1 MRPRMVAAMSLCWYA
16 IVALAEDFADDA
28 TLPAVNVRYEF
39 AARDTTGGG
48 PALRDIAELHGFKQR
63 AAHVMESST
72 ADSESLADFASRA
85 NDDLDA
91 LMEILG
97 PKPDSL
103 AAKQRGVGLRG
114 RGKRLAAARAEPA
127 EEIGEQ
133 LIDAKL
139 RVDQM
144 DALKSEIT
152 SLIPRVN
159 AGGRKA
165 RDALVR
171 LIDLSS
177 QPNAKTVMKV
187 MGVQSAASKLMR
199 SPSSSEGVQ
208 QLAGSVLT
216 AITGMPVTSQISDE
230 KTGSH
235 GHINVV
241 VPRPSRVYGP
251 DQTLLELASGVAPSD
266 TSAGDYV
273 ESPEVAM

>member
-1 MRPRMVAAMSLCWYA
+1 MVRGFHICIAA
-16 IVALAEDFADDA
+16 
-28 TLPAVNVRYEF
+28 
-39 AARDTTGGG
+39 
-48 PALRDIAELHGFKQR
+48 
-63 AAHVMESST
+63 
-72 ADSESLADFASRA
+72 
-85 NDDLDA
+85 
-91 LMEILG
+91 
-97 PKPDSL
+97 
-103 AAKQRGVGLRG
+103 GVGLRG
-114 RGKRLAAARAEPA
+114 QGKHIAAARAEPA

-133 LIDAKL
+133 LIDAKM

-144 DALKSEIT
+144 DALKSEIA

-187 MGVQSAASKLMR
+187 MGVQSAASKLMK

-230 KTGSH
+230 KTGSY

-251 DQTLLELASGVAPSD
+251 DETLLELASGVAPSD